1 MPPTAYRRPLLGT
14 GFCGALTTFSTVQI
28 ELLDLIDAGRCR
40 ARGLLRAD
48 QHRARLRGRRPCLG
62 AGATRMIAW
71 LGLAMAGGLGAVAR
85 FLVDGA
91 VSDRLGRALPLG
103 TLAVNL
109 SGAFAL
115 GVLSGNFVVGTGFV
129 GAYTTFSTWMLET
142 QRLAED
148 GRSAAA
154 LANVFG
160 SLVLGLGAAALG
172 ASL

>member
-1 MPPTAYRRPLLGT
+1 
-14 GFCGALTTFSTVQI
+14 
-28 ELLDLIDAGRCR
+28 
-40 ARGLLRAD
+40 
-48 QHRARLRGRRPCLG
+48 
-62 AGATRMIAW
+62 MIAW

-160 SLVLGLGAAALG
+160 SLALGLGAAALG